1 MSGFSTDNTII
12 LINNILQEPLGS
24 QVDQGNYE
32 LTEVGSGISSI
43 RFDETS
49 VYFGYDPNRSN
60 LPIGGFI
67 VSIGSTEGGGYQPL
81 IEPGGT
87 VTVSAGG
94 SITAVSI
101 GNSGSGYRSGLGTI
115 FVGVQTSSLGTPNIT
130 TIGKSTIANGN
141 VTGVT
146 ITNAGTGFT
155 GTDLPELVIDEP
167 HSYTNIPLVY
177 SSSSVQGVGQS
188 ATIDIQVGVPGGSVI
203 DYQLRQEGFLY
214 MVMVRF

>member
-1 MSGFSTDNTII
+1 MS
-12 LINNILQEPLGS
+12 L
-24 QVDQGNYE
+24 
-32 LTEVGSGISSI
+32 
-43 RFDETS
+43 
-49 VYFGYDPNRSN
+49 
-60 LPIGGFI
+60 
-67 VSIGSTEGGGYQPL
+67 GSTEGGGYQPL
-81 IEPGGT
+81 IGAGGT

-130 TIGKSTIANGN
+130 TIGTATISNGN

-177 SSSSVQGVGQS
+177 SSSSVQGVGPISYYRYSSRVVVQLL
-188 ATIDIQVGVPGGSVI
+188 TIKSNKKD
-203 DYQLRQEGFLY
+203 LH
-214 MVMVRF
+214 MVMVRS